1 LKDLTIIKEV
11 SSEKRE
17 ERRHQEKDEHIKN
30 FLEVKKNKLRVD
42 GVIARPRAK
51 EIVLKHKEVSLT
63 PPTDKA

>member
-11 SSEKRE
+11 PSEKRE

-30 FLEVKKNKLRVD
+30 FLELKKIIGVD

-51 EIVLKHKEVSLT
+51 EIVLKHKEVSLM
-63 PPTDKA
+63 PPTDKT